1 VTPRIAEVFIMFVIT
16 WLFLGNL
23 YLGSGEGKNE
33 NYFESKSMNNILL
46 RSMAARREGRTY
58 SYCVVVL
65 WTVIITIGSV
75 VLPAYIIFM
84 APTIFFVVYSGEV
97 LTDMATLFLLFDYIL
112 KWEQKSLY
120 LIQFAA
126 CLTAE
131 QRVGTTTYV
140 QGARATA
147 EIRAQSFAYL
157 WYGGILMFVL
167 IISYHFRFGL
177 IWMWILPISMVY
189 FFIVTHAM
197 PYCMHGWPIC
207 PNDTGACVFM
217 TALATI
223 IVFLL
228 LFFLKHGCF
237 LFPCL
242 CVPDVPG
249 WAFFPPNTAV
259 WSPLRGVW
267 DVNAGFFLHPF
278 SRLWAW
284 ATTPFDDEKCMWEPQ
299 PENYKSQACP
309 LPQRA
314 PFSPS
319 QPTTRLARR
328 RPSYGACGASPAS
341 APTSASSQLT
351 AAASTRGSRS
361 GRMAAQTRRR

>member
-1 VTPRIAEVFIMFVIT
+1 
-16 WLFLGNL
+16 
-23 YLGSGEGKNE
+23 
-33 NYFESKSMNNILL
+33 
-46 RSMAARREGRTY
+46 
-58 SYCVVVL
+58 
-65 WTVIITIGSV
+65 
-75 VLPAYIIFM
+75 
-84 APTIFFVVYSGEV
+84 
-97 LTDMATLFLLFDYIL
+97 
-112 KWEQKSLY
+112 
-120 LIQFAA
+120 
-126 CLTAE
+126 
-131 QRVGTTTYV
+131 
-140 QGARATA
+140 
-147 EIRAQSFAYL
+147 
-157 WYGGILMFVL
+157 
-167 IISYHFRFGL
+167 
-177 IWMWILPISMVY
+177 MWILPISMVY

-223 IVFLL
+223 IVFFL

-314 PFSPS
+314 PFAPS

-328 RPSYGACGASPAS
+328 RPSCGACGASPARAPLGPAS
-341 APTSASSQLT
+341 ALSA
-351 AAASTRGSRS
+351 
-361 GRMAAQTRRR
+361 RRRNVATVATLGIGPDECLKPTYGGCSDPCARHAAPGAGRCSTAKLTPARLRRSRWERDDTLADEEVNGGSLGTLGGFDNQRQG